1 MPVCGLNGLISQTI
15 VCVRVTGIDAILIW
29 SEGRVVACERI
40 CPHEQADL
48 SRGHLAGGRLFCPRH
63 AASFD
68 LRNGRMSYGWP
79 GRPLRLFPAR
89 IGNDRFWDHALRRGG
104 ANTFALRF
112 GSQSVTDTRSELG
125 LRTDRAYALA
135 DGIFM
140 LRSRFAWAYDFNPGR
155 SVGATFQTLPGASFV
170 VNGARLAQNSAWTTL
185 AAEMKWKNGWSAGAS
200 FEGEFSDV
208 TLSYAGKGIV
218 RYTW

>member
-1 MPVCGLNGLISQTI
+1 VSSANEQWMPVCGLSRLISQTI

-48 SRGHLAGGRLFCPRH
+48 SHGHLAEGRLFCPRH

-89 IGNDRFWDHALRRGG
+89 IGNDQVWID
-104 ANTFALRF
+104 ANAIKA
-112 GSQSVTDTRSELG
+112 Q
-125 LRTDRAYALA
+125 A
-135 DGIFM
+135 D
-140 LRSRFAWAYDFNPGR
+140 
-155 SVGATFQTLPGASFV
+155 
-170 VNGARLAQNSAWTTL
+170 
-185 AAEMKWKNGWSAGAS
+185 
-200 FEGEFSDV
+200 
-208 TLSYAGKGIV
+208 
-218 RYTW
+218 